1 MASKQSSSN
10 SKAVVLIKGHQYVVH
25 PSMKLTVSRM
35 DAKDGETVDLKD
47 IYCVCEGDSVK
58 IGMPIVSGAVV
69 KAKVLKQTRG
79 PKVIAFKYRP
89 KARSRVKKGFRA
101 SETELEITEIKS

>member
-10 SKAVVLIKGHQYVVH
+10 SKAVVLIQGHQYVVH
-25 PSMKLTVSRM
+25 PSMKFKVSRM
-35 DAKDGETVDLKD
+35 KAQDGETVDIKD
-47 IYCVCEGDSVK
+47 VYCILDGDSVK
-58 IGMPIVSGAVV
+58 VGMPVVSGAVV
-69 KAKVLKQTRG
+69 RAKVLKQTRG

-101 SETELEITEIKS
+101 SETELEITEING